1 MRVRVSNGNSY
12 YGMKAR
18 SVLAILLV
26 ANVTL
31 FASSAVAQI
40 SGTYTTS
47 QQFAYS
53 TRGVPLSYS
62 NLIDHDM
69 LRLLEGPA
77 ENDPTGNWGFVDDG
91 VQISLRF
98 DRQFYTMGQ
107 SITGILAIRN
117 VSKEQRNYSTWG
129 APHVQFGIV
138 VMDDKG
144 REVNERGVTNDFQRR
159 LNRIVNNPKPVY
171 LRGLTQS
178 VSTFRL
184 DGVYELEQPGRYF
197 ARASVKVYHSE
208 GIKRTE
214 VGTGNAMFEI
224 LSGSKKPKATDVE
237 TGSSQKVN
245 RVVPTGQSVPPQ
257 VANGLTSKG
266 NSATAPTEV
275 AAATSQPSPLV
286 AKEETPE
293 PRQPAE
299 EHSSPQS
306 SGNGTRGMAL
316 WSGLGLLGL
325 LAISWFV
332 LRRKTAQ

>member
-1 MRVRVSNGNSY
+1 
-12 YGMKAR
+12 MKAR
-18 SVLAILLV
+18 SVSAILLV
-26 ANVTL
+26 ANVAI
-31 FASSAVAQI
+31 FANTACAQI
-40 SGTYTTS
+40 SGTYTTR

-62 NLIDHDM
+62 NVINDDL

-77 ENDPTGNWGFVDDG
+77 ENDPSGNWGFVDDG
-91 VQISLRF
+91 VQMSLRF
-98 DRQFYTMGQ
+98 DRQVYAMGQ
-107 SITGILAIRN
+107 SITGILVIRN
-117 VSKEQRNYSTWG
+117 VSDEQRNYSTWG

-138 VMDDKG
+138 VMDDQG

-184 DGVYELEQPGRYF
+184 DDVFELEQPGRYF

-208 GIKRTE
+208 GIKRIE

-224 LSGSKKPKATDVE
+224 LSGTKKPKATETE

-245 RVVPTGQSVPPQ
+245 PVVAPSQSVPPK
-257 VANGLTSKG
+257 VGNSLTSKG
-266 NSATAPTEV
+266 NSAVTPTEV
-275 AAATSQPSPLV
+275 ATATSQSNPPSPLA
-286 AKEETPE
+286 AKEEASE

-325 LAISWFV
+325 IAISWFV